1 MLDTQKEESSTVI
14 MVVLAIL
21 VLAMI
26 VWGWMRAHA
35 QTDLNPVN
43 KPAAGKAFGGA
54 ASVD

>member
-1 MLDTQKEESSTVI
+1 MA
-14 MVVLAIL
+14 VLAIL
-21 VLAMI
+21 VLVMI

-43 KPAAGKAFGGA
+43 KPPAGKSFGGA